1 MKFLLYKPSAYVKAL
16 LFVALG
22 FTLFFCKAF
31 AAWDLG
37 RGYPLVEEVS
47 SDEIAAQGYTWD
59 MVWDEDGVAYFGR
72 DRLWRWDGTNWK
84 AVGPLGLRL
93 LRALAF
99 DDEGRLWLGAFNE
112 FGYYDPATDTYT
124 SQVNLLPRV
133 DRGFGEVWT
142 IHHDDSAT
150 YVGTHRQLFVI
161 RGESVKVWQFSGNHR
176 VIFHFLL
183 TGVYVHEAGRG
194 LWHIR
199 NGNKELINDS
209 ELLASKSMVHL
220 EQLPDGRLLGVS
232 GEGVFH
238 LTSDAR
244 NILFFQELKD
254 HIFTISSVTRIN
266 DNQIAIGT
274 LGSGLHFV
282 NNNGKVVL
290 GYDASEDF
298 GDKLI
303 LNLKLDSLGRLWVL
317 ENTGI
322 WRVDLNL
329 PIGLIDTRCD
339 LHDGMVRNISLGP
352 HEIGL
357 ALDNGFYT
365 VKLEDNT
372 KPSVIKH
379 ARDESDFGEWIGDR
393 FIFDSYNKLHDTISS
408 RKENLV
414 EINSSLVSFA
424 VLDTEKLFVASEE
437 SLIVYEISSSG
448 FKQVLR
454 KSLINAMQVLRTDGR
469 GKVWGWSPKEPLL
482 EFHLREGGSLTT
494 VHHELVGGHDLLLED
509 YEAAVVA
516 DGPVLIFE
524 EELVKYDPEAEDWKG
539 AAMPARGGLPSAYA
553 FRRHLDR
560 LEGWMIYWDN
570 DLQTSLMVEAMW
582 PDGGELRTR
591 VLPWVDMRELG
602 KVYSMAI
609 TGKEEQFFVIGGLR
623 GLMIADRHLADHI
636 PAPAKPVVWDR
647 SLTAKAEARQRFSFG
662 EAETQFRFNSAIG
675 GGYYPLRYET
685 RLVGLRDA
693 WSAASALT
701 IREFGQVF
709 EGDYRFE
716 VRAVDPFGRASE
728 AAAIELMVTPPW
740 FRTYTAYAAY
750 VLSAGALLFGF
761 VRLRERQ
768 LRARQAELEAIVDDR
783 TAELKKANAFKD
795 EFIANLSHEI
805 RNPLNGVIG
814 LIRQMREG
822 SPPPGRYLKSL
833 KQAAH
838 YLQATVEEVLDFSK
852 LQTGKIPVDRNLIN
866 VEEVVNGVLGIYR
879 ERATEKEIGLTCH
892 VRVPEGTGVIT
903 DERKVQQ
910 ILGNLTSNAVKFTDK
925 GSVHV
930 GILLEPLS
938 GNKAVLKMW
947 VQDTGGG
954 ISEADKERIFE
965 KFYQTQSGEKQRVGT
980 GLGLAL
986 VKGFVDRL
994 EGELQLHSVLNS
1006 GSTFSVTLPVETQP
1020 FAEERAGA
1028 GGEESE
1034 HFAARA
1040 LVVED
1045 IEYNRIFIESL
1056 LGEFGVRVETA
1067 DDGGEGFAKAAAG
1080 DYEVIFLDWDLP
1092 GKSGLEIARE
1102 LRGQGSLPE
1111 STVIIGM
1118 TAFAT
1123 QEVKDQCLGAG
1134 MNAFLTKPIRAEQ
1147 VAKVLRENLPHE
1159 LRSSGRDRM
1168 VEEGGLTIDVP
1179 STEMVAGKGML
1190 HGRGLLGEMARNS
1203 SWEHEK
1209 GRWEEFYEGYLA
1221 ELEEAITQGDP
1232 PLVRKAAHRLLGH
1245 LRMLDAAVLPG
1256 MLQDMLTAAHAGDME
1271 GILLEWK
1278 EFQQKQDEFRRELA
1292 RA

>member
-1 MKFLLYKPSAYVKAL
+1 MS
-16 LFVALG
+16 
-22 FTLFFCKAF
+22 
-31 AAWDLG
+31 
-37 RGYPLVEEVS
+37 
-47 SDEIAAQGYTWD
+47 
-59 MVWDEDGVAYFGR
+59 
-72 DRLWRWDGTNWK
+72 
-84 AVGPLGLRL
+84 
-93 LRALAF
+93 
-99 DDEGRLWLGAFNE
+99 
-112 FGYYDPATDTYT
+112 
-124 SQVNLLPRV
+124 
-133 DRGFGEVWT
+133 
-142 IHHDDSAT
+142 
-150 YVGTHRQLFVI
+150 
-161 RGESVKVWQFSGNHR
+161 
-176 VIFHFLL
+176 
-183 TGVYVHEAGRG
+183 
-194 LWHIR
+194 
-199 NGNKELINDS
+199 
-209 ELLASKSMVHL
+209 
-220 EQLPDGRLLGVS
+220 
-232 GEGVFH
+232 
-238 LTSDAR
+238 
-244 NILFFQELKD
+244 
-254 HIFTISSVTRIN
+254 
-266 DNQIAIGT
+266 
-274 LGSGLHFV
+274 
-282 NNNGKVVL
+282 
-290 GYDASEDF
+290 
-298 GDKLI
+298 
-303 LNLKLDSLGRLWVL
+303 
-317 ENTGI
+317 
-322 WRVDLNL
+322 
-329 PIGLIDTRCD
+329 
-339 LHDGMVRNISLGP
+339 
-352 HEIGL
+352 
-357 ALDNGFYT
+357 
-365 VKLEDNT
+365 
-372 KPSVIKH
+372 
-379 ARDESDFGEWIGDR
+379 
-393 FIFDSYNKLHDTISS
+393 
-408 RKENLV
+408 
-414 EINSSLVSFA
+414 
-424 VLDTEKLFVASEE
+424 
-437 SLIVYEISSSG
+437 
-448 FKQVLR
+448 
-454 KSLINAMQVLRTDGR
+454 
-469 GKVWGWSPKEPLL
+469 
-482 EFHLREGGSLTT
+482 T

-524 EELVKYDPEAEDWKG
+524 EELVRYDPVSESWEG
-539 AAMPARGGLPSAYA
+539 AAMPARGGLPAAYA
-553 FRRHLDR
+553 FRRHGDR

-570 DLQTSLMVEAMW
+570 ELQTSLMVEAMW

-591 VLPWVDMRELG
+591 ILPWVDMCEVG

-609 TGKEEQFFVIGGLR
+609 TGKEEQFFIIGGLR

-647 SLTAKAEARQRFSFG
+647 NLTAKAEPRQRFSFG
-662 EAETQFRFNSAIG
+662 EAETQYRFNSAIG
-675 GGYYPLRYET
+675 GAYYPLRYET
-685 RLVGLRDA
+685 RLVGLRDE
-693 WSAASALT
+693 WSEASALT

-728 AAAIELMVTPPW
+728 AAAIELLVTPPW

-750 VLSAGALLFGF
+750 ILTAGALLFGF

-795 EFIANLSHEI
+795 DFIANLSHEI

-852 LQTGKIPVDRNLIN
+852 LQTGEIPVDRNLIN

-879 ERATEKEIGLTCH
+879 ERATEKEIGLTSH

-910 ILGNLTSNAVKFTDK
+910 ILGNLTSNAVKFTEK

-994 EGELQLHSVLNS
+994 DGELQLHSVLNS

-1020 FAEERAGA
+1020 FAEERAG
-1028 GGEESE
+1028 GEESE
-1034 HFAARA
+1034 QFKARA

-1056 LGEFGVRVETA
+1056 LGEFGVRVDTA
-1067 DDGGEGFAKAAAG
+1067 DDGGEGFAKATAG

-1111 STVIIGM
+1111 GTVIIGM

-1123 QEVKDQCLGAG
+1123 QEVKDQCLGSG

-1209 GRWEEFYEGYLA
+1209 GRWEEFFEGYLA
-1221 ELEEAITQGDP
+1221 ELEEAISQKDP
-1232 PLVRKAAHRLLGH
+1232 SLVRKAAHRLLGH

-1278 EFQQKQDEFRRELA
+1278 EFQQKQVEFRRELA